1 MIYKYYDT
9 SALLHKSIKDIAAE
23 TSFHELNVISIVSLF
38 EAEKILESLNYDENS
53 YIYKNAQDLREFAT
67 NKNYKVTTE
76 ILIPDNELFETFE
89 CKEIHEKDF
98 LLAKRYD
105 QFRHPDETVFI
116 TANCAVYHL
125 ANTYFGE
132 DSIEF
137 IK

>member
-9 SALLHKSIKDIAAE
+9 SALLHKSIKDIVAE
-23 TSFHELNVISIVSLF
+23 TGTHEHNVISIISLF
-38 EAEKILESLNYDENS
+38 EAEKILVSQEYDENS
-53 YIYKNAQDLREFAT
+53 YIYQNAKDLREFST
-67 NKNYKVTTE
+67 SKYYKVTTE
-76 ILIPDNELFETFE
+76 ILMPDNELFETFG
-89 CKEIHEKDF
+89 CIKTYEKDL

-105 QFRHPDETVFI
+105 KFKHPDETVFV

>member
-9 SALLHKSIKDIAAE
+9 SALLHKSIKDIVAE
-23 TSFHELNVISIVSLF
+23 TGTHEHNVISIISLF

-53 YIYKNAQDLREFAT
+53 YIYKNALDLREFAT
-67 NKNYKVTTE
+67 NKYYKVTTE
-76 ILIPDNELFETFE
+76 ILMPNDELFEIFE
-89 CKEIHEKDF
+89 CKEIYEKDL

-105 QFRHPDETVFI
+105 KYKHPDETIFI